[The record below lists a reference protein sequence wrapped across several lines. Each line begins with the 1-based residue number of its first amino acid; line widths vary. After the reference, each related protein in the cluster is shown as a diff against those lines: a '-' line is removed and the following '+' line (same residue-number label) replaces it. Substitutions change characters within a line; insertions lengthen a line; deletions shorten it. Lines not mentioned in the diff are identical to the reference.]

1 VKAHGLFRK
10 INALLTI
17 AGAVAILLLGLG
29 TPAWANGTSPNDAT
43 ELDRIRQRGRLE
55 VVLFFEDV
63 PPFFMHNRQG
73 ALVGIDP
80 KLAQDI
86 AEKLGV
92 AVSFNRQPQTFDAV
106 IDTVARGEADIAIS
120 LLSDTLNR
128 ALQVNFSDEYVV
140 LRQTLLINRLQLAER
155 FPQAQS
161 NEAVA
166 TQLNQQG
173 LKIGVI
179 EGTSYVDFLKADYPL
194 ATLVLYTDFATMIR
208 DVEAGELFALL
219 YDELEVLNWRY
230 DHPDI
235 GLRLKTILLGDRKD
249 TIAIAVNRQ
258 DQDLRTWLN
267 LYLTKLRN
275 DGSLDRLLKTY
286 LEDSTWRTQ

>member
-1 VKAHGLFRK
+1 MGTPGLRRWFK
-10 INALLTI
+10 VLVLVGVVSTCVLLSL
-17 AGAVAILLLGLG
+17 GA
-29 TPAWANGTSPNDAT
+29 PAWAAGNAATPLT
-43 ELDRIRQRGRLE
+43 ELDRIKQQGRLE
-55 VVLFFEDV
+55 VVMFFEDV

-73 ALVGIDP
+73 SLVGIDP
-80 KLAQDI
+80 QLAQDI

-92 AVSFNRQPQTFDAV
+92 EVSFNRQPQTFDAV
-106 IDTVARGEADIAIS
+106 IDRLASGEADIAIS

-128 ALQVNFSDEYVV
+128 AFQVNFSEEYVV
-140 LRQTLLINRLQLAER
+140 LRQTLLANRLQLAQR
-155 FPQAQS
+155 FPQAQT
-161 NEAVA
+161 NDDIRA
-166 TQLNQQG
+166 QLNQAG

-194 ATLVLYTDFATMIR
+194 ATPVLYSDFSRMIR
-208 DVEAGELFALL
+208 DVETGDLFALL

-235 GLRLKTILLGDRKD
+235 GLRLKMILLGDRKD

-258 DQDLRTWLN
+258 DKELLAWLN
-267 LYLTKLRN
+267 LYLAKIRN

-286 LEDSTWRTQ
+286 LENSDWRTQ